1 MTLRAKLLATYIGL
15 TVTGVAVFSLFASW
29 QIKSYL
35 DRRAESGLVN
45 HVEAVAAL
53 VRGGELPRDSLQR
66 MI

>member
-53 VRGGELPRDSLQR
+53 VRGG
-66 MI
+66 